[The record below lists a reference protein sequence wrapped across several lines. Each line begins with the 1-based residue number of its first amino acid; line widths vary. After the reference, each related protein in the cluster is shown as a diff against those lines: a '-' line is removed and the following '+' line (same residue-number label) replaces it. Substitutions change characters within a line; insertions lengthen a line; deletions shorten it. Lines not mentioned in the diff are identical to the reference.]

1 MISVPLSRDI
11 PDIIGDVILEEAA
24 GMAGPISPADFE
36 DFFSRRLESHYSEN
50 RNEYRLDLTESGKLR
65 AKLRE
70 ANVAFVKSRRSDTSL
85 EERERALQR
94 LETGYLKFLEIAQ
107 NLDEGRK
114 FYNEL
119 ARMLGRWREEIRG
132 FVYQRKKEARDI
144 EGYCICKIILISRD
158 LSGEMSRLKIS
169 DSKPSTPAAQPDR
182 RTSQRTTR
190 SASRQMP
197 TNDNNSDK
205 KADGNGNPGMWTPG
219 TSLQCSS

>member
-1 MISVPLSRDI
+1 M
-11 PDIIGDVILEEAA
+11 EEAA
-24 GMAGPISPADFE
+24 GMQGPISPADFE
-36 DFFSRRLESHYSEN
+36 EFFTRRLESHYSEN
-50 RNEYRLDLTESGKLR
+50 RNEYRLDQTESGKLR

-144 EGYCICKIILISRD
+144 EGYCICKNCINFQ
-158 LSGEMSRLKIS
+158 G
-169 DSKPSTPAAQPDR
+169 P
-182 RTSQRTTR
+182 
-190 SASRQMP
+190 
-197 TNDNNSDK
+197 
-205 KADGNGNPGMWTPG
+205 
-219 TSLQCSS
+219 